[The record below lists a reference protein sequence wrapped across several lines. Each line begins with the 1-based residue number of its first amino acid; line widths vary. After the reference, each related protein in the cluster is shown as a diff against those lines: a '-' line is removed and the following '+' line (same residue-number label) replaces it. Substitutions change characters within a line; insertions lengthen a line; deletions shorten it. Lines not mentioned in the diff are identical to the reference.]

1 MESCVVNK
9 EAFHS
14 LLDDSEL
21 YKDVEIRMTVWDTNP
36 GPVMPFMFTLDE
48 LMQDATAVNLNAN
61 IELNITKNMLPNVKN
76 FRVYPSY
83 MKGSLNSSSGYSMVV
98 VLYQT
103 SIVEEA
109 IMCYYIQ
116 ISGQFN
122 DVEKALMMLFNF
134 RGKVFR

>member
-21 YKDVEIRMTVWDTNP
+21 YKDVDIRMTVWDTKP

-48 LMQDATAVNLNAN
+48 LMQDDTAVNLNAH
-61 IELNITKNMLPNVKN
+61 IVWKVIKNMLPKVKN
-76 FRVYPSY
+76 FRVYPNY
-83 MKGSLNSSSGYSMVV
+83 MKGGLNSLSGYSTVV

-109 IMCYYIQ
+109 NMCYYIQ
-116 ISGQFN
+116 ISG
-122 DVEKALMMLFNF
+122 
-134 RGKVFR
+134 